1 MDLSIFDPFI
11 SSMNLFFT
19 QLALFLPKL
28 IFAYILWL
36 VGKWLIGLGV
46 KLIDLTNIK
55 ALKVDDTLRNG
66 VRSGFIVTAKV
77 ILVLVILDTL
87 GIGSTVVGSLL
98 NGLVYTIAITLGLSF
113 GKALEP
119 EARSVVDSL
128 KKHL

>member
-1 MDLSIFDPFI
+1 MNFSIFDPFI

-55 ALKVDDTLRNG
+55 ALKVDDTLRSG
-66 VRSGFIVTAKV
+66 VRSGFIITAKV

-119 EARSVVDSL
+119 EARSIVDSL